1 MAQQRSRPS
10 SGYWYAPEPDLERGL
25 NVLNAL
31 RDYRSAE
38 TAMRRRT
45 RDSMGM
51 NETDL
56 LAVRFLLQAEQAGE
70 RIGPKDLG
78 AKLGIS
84 SASTTTLID
93 RLVASGHA
101 RREDHPTDRRAL
113 VIRPTTG
120 SDTEVRATL
129 GGMHAR
135 MMAVAAALSDD
146 DARAVITF
154 LSQMREVLD
163 QDGHESPSAGTG
175 TPAAAGG
182 TEPST

>member
-1 MAQQRSRPS
+1 MAQQRPRPS
-10 SGYWYAPEPDLERGL
+10 SGYWYAPEPGTDHGL
-25 NVLNAL
+25 DVLNAL

-78 AKLGIS
+78 TMLGIS

-113 VIRPTTG
+113 FIRPTTG

-135 MMAVAAALSDD
+135 MMAVAASLSADE
-146 DARAVITF
+146 ARVIVRF
-154 LSQMREVLD
+154 LTQMREVLD
-163 QDGHESPSAGTG
+163 QGLPQSPPDET
-175 TPAAAGG
+175 TN
-182 TEPST
+182 

>member
-25 NVLNAL
+25 EVLNAL
-31 RDYRSAE
+31 RDYRTAE

-56 LAVRFLLQAEQAGE
+56 LAVRFLLQAEQSGE

-78 AKLGIS
+78 TKLGIS

-120 SDTEVRATL
+120 SDAEVRATL

-135 MMAVAAALSDD
+135 MMAVAAALTDG
-146 DARAVITF
+146 DARAVIDF
-154 LSQMREVLD
+154 LTKMREVLD
-163 QDGHESPSAGTG
+163 QDEHQSPPAGTSQGATGGTDPSA
-175 TPAAAGG
+175 
-182 TEPST
+182 

>member
-25 NVLNAL
+25 AVLNAL

-38 TAMRRRT
+38 TAMRRRI

-78 AKLGIS
+78 TKLGIS

-120 SDTEVRATL
+120 SDAEVRATL

-135 MMAVAAALSDD
+135 MMAVAASLSDG
-146 DARAVITF
+146 DARAVIDF
-154 LSQMREVLD
+154 LTTMREVLD
-163 QDGHESPSAGTG
+163 QDEHQSPPAGTG
-175 TPAAAGG
+175 QGATEGAG
-182 TEPST
+182 PSA